1 MDYAEIL
8 EETPSFTLFKM
19 FVRQF
24 LCVLFFS
31 GIGLLLT
38 SPGVSQWLPTLLV
51 VSAVRI
57 KNGFRALNTLS
68 IKAQPK
74 R

>member
-1 MDYAEIL
+1 MKLALPALIL
-8 EETPSFTLFKM
+8 TL
-19 FVRQF
+19 VSG
-24 LCVLFFS
+24 FFS
-31 GIGLLLT
+31 SIGLLLT